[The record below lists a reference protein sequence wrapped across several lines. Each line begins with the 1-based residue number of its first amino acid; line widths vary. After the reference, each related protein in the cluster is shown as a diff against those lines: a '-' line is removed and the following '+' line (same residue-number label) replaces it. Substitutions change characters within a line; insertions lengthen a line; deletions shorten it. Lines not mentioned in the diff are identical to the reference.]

1 MVAQGA
7 APLGPAMNP
16 RLAGERSGSG
26 KRDPV
31 ARRANFITLEG
42 GEGAGKSTLA
52 RGLAAQLGVRGID
65 CVVTREPGGSPKA
78 ELIRDALLTGQI
90 KPFGPF
96 AEAVM
101 FYAARI
107 DHIEHM
113 IKPSLARGSW
123 VISDRFADST
133 RAYQGALG
141 RLDPVLLASLEHCAL
156 AGFSPDLT
164 LMLDVPVDVG
174 LARAAERRGS
184 GTTDRFESEG
194 RGFHTRLRKAYLD
207 IAEREPDRCVVIDA
221 SLPPAA
227 VLDMAWAAVDMRLLG
242 GVASR
247 DEGRPVHGI

>member
-1 MVAQGA
+1 
-7 APLGPAMNP
+7 MNA
-16 RLAGERSGSG
+16 RVISSASDTDKSSTKGHRSC
-26 KRDPV
+26 
-31 ARRANFITLEG
+31 FITLEG

-52 RGLAAQLGVRGID
+52 RGLAAQLGARGID
-65 CVVTREPGGSPKA
+65 CLVTREPGGSPKA
-78 ELIRDALLTGQI
+78 ELIREALLTGQV

-107 DHIEHM
+107 DHIQHT
-113 IKPSLARGSW
+113 IKPALATGSW

-141 RLDPVLLASLEHCAL
+141 RLDPVLLASLERSAL

-164 LMLDVPVDVG
+164 LVLDVPVDVG
-174 LARAAERRGS
+174 LARAAERRGV

-207 IAEREPDRCVVIDA
+207 IAEREPNRCVVIDA

-227 VLDMAWAAVDMRLLG
+227 VLDMAWAALEMRLLG
-242 GVASR
+242 GAASL
-247 DEGRPVHGI
+247 DEGGPVHGI

>member
-1 MVAQGA
+1 MNTRA
-7 APLGPAMNP
+7 ASRG
-16 RLAGERSGSG
+16 GSSG
-26 KRDPV
+26 KRTPV
-31 ARRANFITLEG
+31 VHRACFVTLEG

-52 RGLAAQLGVRGID
+52 RGLQDRLGARGID

-78 ELIRDALLTGQI
+78 ELIREALLTGQI

-107 DHIEHM
+107 DHIEHT
-113 IKPSLARGSW
+113 IKPALVRGSW
-123 VISDRFADST
+123 VLSDRFADST

-141 RLDPVLLASLEHCAL
+141 RLDPVLLASLERSAL

-164 LMLDVPVDVG
+164 LVLDVPVDVG
-174 LARAAERRGS
+174 LARAAERRGVNA
-184 GTTDRFESEG
+184 TDRFESEG

-221 SLPPAA
+221 SLLPAA

-242 GVASR
+242 GTADL
-247 DEGRPVHGI
+247 DEGRPVHGN